1 MASIFNNKP
10 KQPPVSEQRF
20 ADIEL
25 SISKRYEALETK
37 IENRIAGMSDRFS
50 KLDEQVSVLLKRTYD
65 LERRLE
71 SRFIEVD
78 NQVKQN
84 LLNYDSKIDAFR
96 KQTKDEFVL
105 RENFLEMSD
114 AVAGSV
120 RKVKLEVD
128 NNKKLIDKT
137 NKAIPTGVAKA
148 TQLDKAVSDFD
159 KALLKIANSIPKNTI
174 TAESVA
180 GIRKDLIAQMQ
191 VYATTDALKAIS
203 KEVDNKINKS
213 NKSNNAVA
221 SANQK
226 VQRELGIVADKVNN
240 IQEDYLDSRFNK
252 VVESKLKKVNSNL
265 QSQIKETNKA
275 IPTNFITANEFNI
288 LLEKQKQLTE
298 TVDNNLTTSNDSVSI
313 ISKTTE
319 NKIQSLTTKLNT
331 EIENLKQSVVE
342 AKLGEDTSS
351 IKLMVRELLDIEIRD
366 IKNTNEFSL
375 GNLKEQNISRK
386 NEIKATAQRINE
398 LRKDLDKAIALVKL
412 K

>member
-37 IENRIAGMSDRFS
+37 IENRISGISDRFA

-137 NKAIPTGVAKA
+137 NKSIPTGVAKA
-148 TQLDKAVSDFD
+148 TQLDKAVSDLNQAII
-159 KALLKIANSIPKNTI
+159 KVANSIPKNTI
-174 TAESVA
+174 TAEAVA

-203 KEVDNKINKS
+203 KEVDSKVNKS

-221 SANQK
+221 AANQK
-226 VQRELGIVADKVNN
+226 TQRELGIVVDKVNN

-252 VVESKLKKVNSNL
+252 VVESKIKKVNSNL
-265 QSQIKETNKA
+265 QSLIKETNEA
-275 IPTNFITANEFNI
+275 IPTNFVTANEFNI

-319 NKIQSLTTKLNT
+319 NKIQSITTKLNT

-375 GNLKEQNISRK
+375 GNLKEQNINRK

-412 K
+412 R